1 MSAYI
6 SYSQVITRN
15 DNTWFINSKISG
27 IYTHIMKTMIDQ
39 VEAMLSHHNKVF
51 LLRFDLHQPSHTDT
65 SKHVSKFF
73 TRLSEHIKAR
83 YKVKRFGYTWVR
95 EQEKAKQQH
104 YHCFILL
111 DGNKIQESG
120 YLIKAAKKYW
130 ELYYDGYLCWPAER
144 CYHRLK
150 RNDHEAIQ
158 AAIYHISYLAK
169 GRGKGY
175 KPAQA
180 KNFGNSRIKPKESA
194 IKP

>member
-6 SYSQVITRN
+6 THSKVIQHAG
-15 DNTWFINSKISG
+15 NTWFINSRKSG
-27 IYTHIMKTMIDQ
+27 IYTHMMKGILDQ

-51 LLRFDLHQPSHTDT
+51 LLRFDLHQPSYTDN
-65 SKHVSKFF
+65 SEHVSRFIRSF
-73 TRLSEHIKAR
+73 SEHIKKY
-83 YKVKRFGYTWVR
+83 YKLSRFGYVWAR

-111 DGNKIQESG
+111 DGNKVQESG
-120 YLIKAAKKYW
+120 YILKAAKKYW
-130 ELYYDGYLCWPAER
+130 ELYFDGYLCWPSER
-144 CYHRLK
+144 CYHNLK

-180 KNFGNSRIKPKESA
+180 KNFCRSQIEKS
-194 IKP
+194 